1 MFIRSPR
8 NAGFVVIIHQSAEN
22 GNGFVARNPYFLRFA
37 LDKVQLACYN
47 NCART
52 RRKEEDRVTVKEI
65 AKLAGTSRGTVDR
78 VLHNRPGVAKE
89 VQERVLQV
97 IEEYNFKPNTLARA
111 LSRKQVPKT
120 VGVILNSVGNP
131 FFDDVLEGIDQCLA
145 DRSSY
150 DITLELVQLKGYR
163 SDEQVKA
170 INDLVAKGI
179 DGLVLTA
186 MDHPAVTSRLKEL
199 TKKGM
204 PIITVNIDL
213 SDVTAR
219 TDYIGCDYLKSGRLA
234 GGALELLSFGG
245 PLTVGVV
252 HGSRDVTGHNQR
264 LQGFTE
270 VTEALDGV
278 TLAWQVACGDD
289 DDLAYRQT
297 MEQLKTNPPDVI
309 YVVAGGVAGVLQAL
323 EETNSKTVAITNDML
338 PITREYLDKGV
349 IKATVF
355 QQPFE
360 QGYNAVGRLIDCLY
374 GLDDVDPAL
383 YKVWMRLITK
393 YH

>member
-1 MFIRSPR
+1 M
-8 NAGFVVIIHQSAEN
+8 
-22 GNGFVARNPYFLRFA
+22 
-37 LDKVQLACYN
+37 
-47 NCART
+47 
-52 RRKEEDRVTVKEI
+52 TVKEI

-97 IEEYNFKPNTLARA
+97 IEEHNFKPNTLARA

-120 VGVILNSVGNP
+120 VGVILNSMGNP
-131 FFDDVLEGIDQCLA
+131 FFDDVLEGIYQCLA

-150 DITLELVQLKGYR
+150 DLTLNLLQLKGYR
-163 SDEQVKA
+163 PEEQLQA
-170 INDLVAKGI
+170 INELVGQGI
-179 DGLVLTA
+179 DGLILTA
-186 MDHPAVTSRLKEL
+186 VDHPDVIDRLREL
-199 TKKGM
+199 LKKGM
-204 PIITVNIDL
+204 PVITVNIDL
-213 SDVTAR
+213 SDPTAR

-234 GGALELLSFGG
+234 GGAMALMSFAG

-252 HGSRDVTGHNQR
+252 HGSADVMGHNQR

-270 VTEALDGV
+270 VTDALEGV
-278 TLAWQVACGDD
+278 TLAWQVTCGDD

-297 MEQLKTNPPDVI
+297 MAKLQTTPPDVI

-323 EETNSKTVAITNDML
+323 EETNSKTVAITNDLL

>member
-1 MFIRSPR
+1 M
-8 NAGFVVIIHQSAEN
+8 
-22 GNGFVARNPYFLRFA
+22 
-37 LDKVQLACYN
+37 
-47 NCART
+47 
-52 RRKEEDRVTVKEI
+52 TVKEI

-120 VGVILNSVGNP
+120 IGVILNSVGNP
-131 FFDDVLEGIDQCLA
+131 FFDDVLNGVHQCLA

-150 DITLELVQLKGYR
+150 DLTLELIQLKGYQPA
-163 SDEQVKA
+163 EQLQA
-170 INDLVAKGI
+170 IESLVEKKI
-179 DGLVLTA
+179 DGLILTA
-186 MDHPAVTSRLKEL
+186 IDHPDITCRLKEL
-199 TKKGM
+199 KNKGM
-204 PIITVNIDL
+204 PVITVNIDL
-213 SDVTAR
+213 SDPEAR
-219 TDYIGCDYLKSGRLA
+219 TDYIGCDYEKSGRLA

-245 PLTVGVV
+245 GLQVGVV
-252 HGSRDVTGHNQR
+252 HGSEDVTGHNQR
-264 LQGFTE
+264 LHGFTQVARALAE
-270 VTEALDGV
+270 VTLNWQITCQDDD
-278 TLAWQVACGDD
+278 TLAYQ
-289 DDLAYRQT
+289 QT
-297 MEQLKTNPPDVI
+297 MERLKTDPPDVI
-309 YVVAGGVAGVLQAL
+309 YVVAGGVAGVLQAIAQSG
-323 EETNSKTVAITNDML
+323 TKTVAITNDML
-338 PITREYLDKGV
+338 PITREYLDKGI

-383 YKVWMRLITK
+383 YKIWMRLITR